1 MVVSYDKTGFKKGEV
16 RPEHY
21 FDCTDTTNA
30 NPANHITYT
39 KEDQEINY
47 TIAFGQTLAV
57 NTQASDVFDSSIGR
71 DIDELTDAVQMA
83 ITAHKKVSDIEN
95 LMKEEKYAGEEDQ
108 ALLQQWLDAA
118 EKEVSY
124 ADDNMKNL
132 YSEGISSFQ
141 SYLSDVVLAKTD
153 VGSKGSRLA
162 LTKSR
167 MSEQQMTFKKLKS
180 TNEDKELSDIIIDYT
195 AAYNAYQAS
204 MQAASKAIKQTLLDY
219 I

>member
-1 MVVSYDKTGFKKGEV
+1 MVRCS
-16 RPEHY
+16 R
-21 FDCTDTTNA
+21 
-30 NPANHITYT
+30 
-39 KEDQEINY
+39 
-47 TIAFGQTLAV
+47 
-57 NTQASDVFDSSIGR
+57 
-71 DIDELTDAVQMA
+71 
-83 ITAHKKVSDIEN
+83 
-95 LMKEEKYAGEEDQ
+95 
-108 ALLQQWLDAA
+108 
-118 EKEVSY
+118 KEVSY

>member
-1 MVVSYDKTGFKKGEV
+1 
-16 RPEHY
+16 
-21 FDCTDTTNA
+21 
-30 NPANHITYT
+30 
-39 KEDQEINY
+39 
-47 TIAFGQTLAV
+47 
-57 NTQASDVFDSSIGR
+57 
-71 DIDELTDAVQMA
+71 MA

-118 EKEVSY
+118 EKEASY

-153 VGSKGSRLA
+153 VGSRLA